1 MTPESSQRNARDRF
15 FVSNQNSTTEHAEIV
30 KNSSFC
36 LKFWF
41 FHVFPGKVA
50 ILNKTTTHS

>member
-1 MTPESSQRNARDRF
+1 MMTKQPYSCDRF